1 MTIRAS
7 FDKLRT
13 HGFLPIMVSLSN
25 HTVTAERDL
34 YFLTKRSWMMTD
46 NGKVTNIFLSGV
58 GGQGIILASNILA
71 EVFRQ
76 AGYDVK
82 KSEVHGMAQRGGDV
96 TTHFRFG
103 KKVYSPLI
111 KYGDVDFLLSFELLE
126 AERYINWVKPEG
138 KIVINKQAILPPA
151 VTLGQMEYPKDIEKT
166 FKKYFKNNVWVI
178 NGQEIARKLGNIQAA
193 NVVLV
198 GAFSNFF
205 PEIKEDQWIDAV
217 KGLLAAKLHE
227 LNIKAFDEGRKAFS
241 QASD

>member
-1 MTIRAS
+1 M
-7 FDKLRT
+7 
-13 HGFLPIMVSLSN
+13 
-25 HTVTAERDL
+25 EE
-34 YFLTKRSWMMTD
+34 

-58 GGQGIILASNILA
+58 GGQGTILASNILG
-71 EVFRQ
+71 EVFLK

-111 KYGDVDFLLSFELLE
+111 KYGDVDFLISFELLE
-126 AERYINWVKPEG
+126 AARYINWVRPEG
-138 KIVINKQAILPPA
+138 KIIINKQEILPPS
-151 VTLGQMEYPKDIEKT
+151 VSLGQMTYPKDIEKT
-166 FKKYFKNNVWVI
+166 FKKYFKGNVWIV

-205 PEIKEDQWIDAV
+205 PEFKEEQWTNAIKE
-217 KGLLAAKLHE
+217 LLAAKLHD
-227 LNIKAFDEGRKAFS
+227 LNIRAFHEGRKALEG
-241 QASD
+241 

>member
-1 MTIRAS
+1 VRRWKMA
-7 FDKLRT
+7 
-13 HGFLPIMVSLSN
+13 
-25 HTVTAERDL
+25 
-34 YFLTKRSWMMTD
+34 D

-71 EVFRQ
+71 EVFLK

-111 KYGDVDFLLSFELLE
+111 KYGDVDFLISFEVLE
-126 AERYINWVKPEG
+126 AARYINWVKPEG
-138 KIVINKQAILPPA
+138 KIIINEQEILPPA
-151 VTLGQMEYPKDIEKT
+151 VSLGQMEYPKDVEKM
-166 FKKYFKNNVWVI
+166 FKKYFKGNVWIVK
-178 NGQEIARKLGNIQAA
+178 GLEIARKLGNIQAA

-205 PEIKEDQWIDAV
+205 PEFKEEQWTDAIKA
-217 KGLLAAKLHE
+217 LLAARLHE
-227 LNIKAFDEGRKAFS
+227 LNIKAFYEGRKAL
-241 QASD
+241 

>member
-1 MTIRAS
+1 M
-7 FDKLRT
+7 K
-13 HGFLPIMVSLSN
+13 
-25 HTVTAERDL
+25 E
-34 YFLTKRSWMMTD
+34 

-58 GGQGIILASNILA
+58 GGQGTILASNILA
-71 EVFRQ
+71 EVFLK

-111 KYGDVDFLLSFELLE
+111 KYGDVDYLISFEMLE
-126 AERYINWVKPEG
+126 AARYINWVKPEG
-138 KIVINKQAILPPA
+138 KIIINKQEILPP
-151 VTLGQMEYPKDIEKT
+151 VVSLGQMAYPKDIEKM
-166 FKKYFKNNVWVI
+166 FKKYFKDNVWIV

-205 PEIKEDQWIDAV
+205 PEFKEEQWTDAIKE
-217 KGLLAAKLHE
+217 LLAAKLHE
-227 LNIKAFDEGRKAFS
+227 LNIKAFHEGRKAL
-241 QASD
+241 QG